1 MTAQTAAGSG
11 TKEETRAGLGSA
23 QAAETRCASKPASAA
38 WAGTAAASRES
49 LPAEPRQVPERP
61 LQGGVGGEL
70 SHDWLVR
77 DGRGLRLAGAWPA
90 AGGGHFPSK
99 GVCAAPAGVSV

>member
-11 TKEETRAGLGSA
+11 TKEETRAGLGPA

-38 WAGTAAASRES
+38 WVGKVAASRES
-49 LPAEPRQVPERP
+49 PAAEPSRVPERP

-70 SHDWLVR
+70 RHDWPAR
-77 DGRGLRLAGAWPA
+77 NGRGLRRGGACGRRPA
-90 AGGGHFPSK
+90 FSSK
-99 GVCAAPAGVSV
+99 GVCAARARVSV